1 MLSSTG
7 LRFVH
12 GDGVQTPRLADA
24 VRVI

>member
-7 LRFVH
+7 LRFVL